1 YTPPSAA
8 SPTLEA
14 RTWKLTHA
22 QYQASIEALFGV
34 QVALEDAD
42 GPRLA
47 PETTNGI
54 FTNLSDAGFI
64 SIANGLANGY
74 MEIAGEVSETL
85 TPEQLAAFGGCT
97 ALGATC
103 TRDAFLAEALRK
115 AFRRPASAE
124 DLALFGQLFDAAQT
138 EAAAVGDDAFAYR
151 SVVK

>member
-1 YTPPSAA
+1 
-8 SPTLEA
+8 
-14 RTWKLTHA
+14 
-22 QYQASIEALFGV
+22 
-34 QVALEDAD
+34 
-42 GPRLA
+42 
-47 PETTNGI
+47 
-54 FTNLSDAGFI
+54 DAGFI

-151 SVVK
+151 SVVKAMLTSPLFLYRTEIGADASQTDFQLTPHEIAAFLSYSILGLPPSEAL